1 MTPGVWQK
9 LWEGEGSHLAVCSA
23 KTDDDHTR
31 SDLIRT
37 TALVVLGRS
46 NDEMS
51 DEGNQVTCN
60 QEPSSTETVR
70 VRSEPQEG
78 DGDGNGP
85 CWNIP
90 VRGSGVSKVRTDF
103 GANS

>member
-1 MTPGVWQK
+1 M
-9 LWEGEGSHLAVCSA
+9 A
-23 KTDDDHTR
+23 
-31 SDLIRT
+31 
-37 TALVVLGRS
+37 
-46 NDEMS
+46 

-70 VRSEPQEG
+70 MRPEPQEG

-90 VRGSGVSKVRTDF
+90 VGGCGVSKVCTDF
-103 GANS
+103 GANGREDRYWPEGKPVTDGQNL